1 MVIRR
6 RVFLL
11 LAAFGG
17 VVAATFVTTA
27 GKGPTT
33 APGEGAEAPAAR
45 IIYGRGRE
53 LVRLANKKINESSGL
68 ACGRK
73 NKGVFWT
80 HNDSGGRARIFA
92 FDARGRDLAAITLT
106 GARAIDWEDMASF
119 EAGRGDRNILLLAD
133 TGDNGRRRK
142 TYALYAIPEPS
153 LNMGREKARRSV
165 SVAQTIHFRY
175 EDGSHDCEAVAV
187 DPTTRTIYLVSKVL
201 GISCRVY
208 AVRWPARSS
217 SRARPLVAGAVA
229 SLTIPPV
236 TAMDISPDGLRAVVL
251 TYGSAFEYVKGRG
264 ETWAQGFSRR
274 PRIIPMPRRVQG
286 ESICYG
292 PDGKTLYLTS
302 EIGPGSSSSAAPL
315 LEVPVAPAPKDNPTP
330 ATQPATGPAGEL
342 K

>member
-6 RVFLL
+6 RVFLF
-11 LAAFGG
+11 LAAIGG

-33 APGEGAEAPAAR
+33 APVERAEAPAAR
-45 IIYGRGRE
+45 IIYGQGRE
-53 LVRLANKKINESSGL
+53 LARLANKKIKESSGL

-80 HNDSGGRARIFA
+80 HNDSGGRPRIFA
-92 FDARGRDLAAITLT
+92 FDARGRDLAAIMLT

-119 EAGRGDRNILLLAD
+119 ETGRGGRSILLLAD
-133 TGDNGRRRK
+133 TGDNARGRK
-142 TYALYAIPEPS
+142 TYALYAIPEPP
-153 LNMGREKARRSV
+153 LNTGREKARRSV
-165 SVAQTIHFRY
+165 
-175 EDGSHDCEAVAV
+175 
-187 DPTTRTIYLVSKVL
+187 TIYLVSKVV
-201 GISCRVY
+201 GFRCKVY
-208 AVRWPARSS
+208 AVRWPARPS
-217 SRARPLVAGAVA
+217 SRAKPLVAGAVG

-251 TYGSAFEYVKGRG
+251 TYGAAFEYVRGRG
-264 ETWAQGFSRR
+264 ETWAQGFSRG

-292 PDGKTLYLTS
+292 LDGKTLYLTS
-302 EIGPGSSSSAAPL
+302 EVGPGSSPAAAPL

-330 ATQPATGPAGEL
+330 ATQPATGPAGES